1 MGEIE
6 AAIKIEKLEKT
17 YVTQDGASI
26 RALGPVSMTVCPH
39 EFVSIVG
46 PSGCGKSTLLKIVAG
61 LIPLSCGTVKIR
73 DENVTAPRPDVGII
87 FQSPVLLPWK
97 TILENVL
104 LPIKVRKQSVADFT
118 ERAMDLICLVGLE
131 GFHGKYPNEL
141 SGGMQQRAAIVRA
154 LANAPASALGNI
166 MYSIVRALVGNPDI
180 LLMDEPF
187 GALDAITRDQ
197 MNLELLAIWARTRKT
212 VLFITHGISEAVF
225 LSDRVIV
232 LGARPGLIIEDLVV
246 DLPRPRV
253 IEHMTIPAFS
263 DATNRIRLA
272 LERGAVFNSAID
284 SKTTAEPRI

>member
-17 YVTQDGASI
+17 YATQDGSSI

-104 LPIKVRKQSVADFT
+104 LPIKVRKHSVADFT
-118 ERAMDLICLVGLE
+118 ERAMDLIRLVGLE

-141 SGGMQQRAAIVRA
+141 SGGMQQRAA
-154 LANAPASALGNI
+154 
-166 MYSIVRALVGNPDI
+166 IVRALVGNPDI